1 MPEPCPFC
9 GHEPAVEESWDG
21 FWAVMCAGD
30 CFVRPF
36 VRGKTREEALDRWDT
51 RLGQLRER
59 RDDMEPNGVV
69 SDARGTVEVGGDLTD
84 TDAVFLAWMVKNVVN
99 DMDGRW
105 DVRIEVTGGY
115 GDE

>member
-1 MPEPCPFC
+1 M
-9 GHEPAVEESWDG
+9 GHEAGAVTGRME
-21 FWAVMCAGD
+21 
-30 CFVRPF
+30 RPP
-36 VRGKTREEALDRWDT
+36 REEQ
-51 RLGQLRER
+51 G
-59 RDDMEPNGVV
+59 MESNGIGIV